1 MWHDYALIR
10 LFHYTHLKLQLYH
23 RNVCFYFLLPQK
35 ISELFWMTCVESLRL
50 GNDTVT
56 DTVVDWSWNY
66 MQIIPFLAPATRL
79 QRLGT
84 YVKLS
89 QSFRRPQN
97 FQLWSE
103 LRKITHDGT
112 IRCLGIELS
121 RTWDGTALEVVV
133 LTITSIYIYRLWMPE
148 THILR
153 CGVVFSI
160 DLDSRSHDRVEK
172 QFRSFRDTFFF
183 HNHIMNLANIIIF
196 YSHYS

>member
-1 MWHDYALIR
+1 M
-10 LFHYTHLKLQLYH
+10 
-23 RNVCFYFLLPQK
+23 FLLFTPT
-35 ISELFWMTCVESLRL
+35 ENFRAFLNDLRWKHAP

-121 RTWDGTALEVVV
+121 RTWDGTTLEVVV

-183 HNHIMNLANIIIF
+183 HNHIMNLAKIIIF
-196 YSHYS
+196 YYIAIIVNYCPPTPHI